1 MKKSIFKFLV
11 MFALA
16 VILVVIICR
25 MFLSRNMY
33 IIDISKLS
41 ETVHN
46 KYGYGDNVKIAV
58 IDSGILEGQ
67 VVTNA
72 INFSND
78 EDTTDYI
85 GHGSIVLDIIS
96 NPNYGISPNAEVYM
110 LKVINK
116 YGLASTE
123 AVYKALEWCKGNEID
138 IINMSLSFGIY
149 SENVECMINAL
160 ISDGTIIV
168 SSINNSN
175 VEVDFPSMYDGVI
188 CVGKTDN
195 IELYN
200 EDTRIILKS
209 INSVKIGTEEYDGNS
224 FLAPCV
230 TGIIANSYNQKY
242 ERGNTNAELIRIAK
256 LIISTN

>member
-33 IIDISKLS
+33 VVDVQKLS

-46 KYGYGDNVKIAV
+46 KYSCGDNVKIAI
-58 IDSGILEGQ
+58 IDSGISEGQ
-67 VVTNA
+67 VVSKV

-78 EDTTDYI
+78 EDATDYI
-85 GHGSIVLDIIS
+85 GHGSVVLDIIS
-96 NPNYGISPNAEVYM
+96 NQNYGVSPNAEVYM
-110 LKVINK
+110 LKVIDK

-123 AVYKALEWCKGNEID
+123 AIYKALEWCQDNEID

-200 EDTRIILKS
+200 KDTSIILKNIS
-209 INSVKIGTEEYDGNS
+209 SVIIKNKEYDGNS

-230 TGIIANSYNQKY
+230 TGIIASSYNQKY
-242 ERGNTNAELIRIAK
+242 ERGNTNAEVIQIAK
-256 LIISTN
+256 QTIFAN

>member
-1 MKKSIFKFLV
+1 MSKNIFKFLV

-25 MFLSRNMY
+25 MFSSWNMY
-33 IIDISKLS
+33 VVDVQKLS

-46 KYGYGDNVKIAV
+46 KYSYGDNVKIAI
-58 IDSGILEGQ
+58 IDSGISEGQ
-67 VVTNA
+67 VVSKA

-85 GHGSIVLDIIS
+85 GHGSVVLDIIF
-96 NPNYGISPNAEVYM
+96 NQNYGISPNAEVYM
-110 LKVINK
+110 LKVIDK

-123 AVYKALEWCKGNEID
+123 DIYEALEWCKDNEID
-138 IINMSLSFGIY
+138 IINISLSFGIY
-149 SENVECMINAL
+149 SENVECVISSL
-160 ISDGTIIV
+160 ISEGAVIV

-175 VEVDFPSMYDGVI
+175 VQSDFPAMYDGVI
-188 CVGKTDN
+188 CVGKTEN

-200 EDTRIILKS
+200 EDTSIILKN
-209 INSVKIGTEEYDGNS
+209 INAVKIGTEEYDGNS

-230 TGIIANSYNQKY
+230 TGIIASSYNQKY
-242 ERGNTNAELIRIAK
+242 ERGNTNADMIQIAK
-256 LIISTN
+256 QTIFAN